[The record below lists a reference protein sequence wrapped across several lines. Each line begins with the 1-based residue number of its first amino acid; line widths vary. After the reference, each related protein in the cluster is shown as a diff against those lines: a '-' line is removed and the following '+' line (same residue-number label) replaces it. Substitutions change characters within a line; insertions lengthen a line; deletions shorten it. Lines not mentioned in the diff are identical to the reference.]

1 MTRIPQTKPLEAKSG
16 SQEAETSSSPLE
28 DLKVALV
35 CDWLTVV
42 GGAEQVLREIHHLF
56 PSAPIYT
63 SQYRPKG
70 IDWFKDAEVK
80 TGWINLLPAFLRR
93 FIAPLRQSY
102 FKHLDLTE
110 YDLVI
115 SVSGCD
121 AKYVKTKP
129 GAHFCYCHVPTQYY
143 WGKTEEYQKDP
154 GFGPL
159 NFFIRPVFKL
169 LLPRLRKK
177 DLEAAGRPDHY
188 ITISEFA
195 KAEIKKFYKR
205 EAEVIY
211 PPVNTETFSEV
222 AKYKNITQGNC
233 QIIQQHQNRKSQINK
248 KLYQNIKNDK
258 SQIEQKK
265 YHHIKSD
272 ISQIETEIYQNIKV
286 DTRQCETVE
295 NSQALNSKALNS
307 QDLNS
312 DPCGCPSGYFIN
324 FSRQVGWKRLDLAIL
339 ACLKEN
345 QPLILIGDGPEH
357 KNLERL
363 ASRNPKLITL
373 HSVMPQSELKEYL
386 KNAKAFIFPSEEP
399 FGIAPV
405 EALAAGCPVIG
416 FNQGGAKDYILDGK
430 NGLFFEQQSV
440 DSLAKS
446 IKKFNQIY
454 SESENRTE
462 KNKEK
467 STTKN
472 QTPHSSLLS
481 PQEISETAEKF
492 SNQHFKTQLEHY
504 IKETLKKEGTLFNKK
519 QSD

>member
-1 MTRIPQTKPLEAKSG
+1 MSQKTQTKPLETKSG
-16 SQEAETSSSPLE
+16 SQEAETSSSPLK

-80 TGWINLLPAFLRR
+80 TGWINLFPAFLRR

-159 NFFIRPVFKL
+159 NFFIRPIFKL

-177 DLEAAGRPDHY
+177 DLEAAARPDHY

-233 QIIQQHQNRKSQINK
+233 QIIQQHQNRKSQIK
-248 KLYQNIKNDK
+248 
-258 SQIEQKK
+258 QKK

-286 DTRQCETVE
+286 ATRQCETVE

-307 QDLNS
+307 
-312 DPCGCPSGYFIN
+312 DPCGCSSGYFIN
-324 FSRQVGWKRLDLAIL
+324 FSRQVGWKHLDLAIL

-363 ASRNPKLITL
+363 ANRNPKLITL

-405 EALAAGCPVIG
+405 EALAAGCPVIAY
-416 FNQGGAKDYILDGK
+416 NQGGAKDYILDGK
-430 NGLFFEQQSV
+430 NGFFFEQQSV

-467 STTKN
+467 SIAKN

-504 IKETLKKEGTLFNKK
+504 IKETLKKEGILFNKK
-519 QSD
+519 TI

>member
-1 MTRIPQTKPLEAKSG
+1 MSQKTQTKPLETKSG
-16 SQEAETSSSPLE
+16 SQEAETSSIPLK

-159 NFFIRPVFKL
+159 NFFIRPIFKL

-177 DLEAAGRPDHY
+177 DLEAAARPDHY

-195 KAEIKKFYKR
+195 KGEIKKFYKR

-211 PPVNTETFSEV
+211 PPVNTKIFSEV
-222 AKYKNITQGNC
+222 AKYKNIRQENC
-233 QIIQQHQNRKSQINK
+233 QIIQQHQNRKSQI
-248 KLYQNIKNDK
+248 
-258 SQIEQKK
+258 EQKK

-272 ISQIETEIYQNIKV
+272 TSQIETEIYQNIKV

-295 NSQALNSKALNS
+295 NSQALKS

-312 DPCGCPSGYFIN
+312 DPCGCSSGYFIN

-405 EALAAGCPVIG
+405 EALAAGCPVIAY
-416 FNQGGAKDYILDGK
+416 NQGGAKDYILDEK

-446 IKKFNQIY
+446 IKKLNQIY

-467 STTKN
+467 STAKN

-492 SNQHFKTQLEHY
+492 SNQHFKTLLEHY
-504 IKETLKKEGTLFNKK
+504 IKETLKKEGILFDKK

>member
-1 MTRIPQTKPLEAKSG
+1 MPRIPQTKPLEDRSG
-16 SQEAETSSSPLE
+16 SQEAETSSWSLK
-28 DLKVALV
+28 DLKIALV

-80 TGWINLLPAFLRR
+80 TGWLNLLPAFLRR

-159 NFFIRPVFKL
+159 NFFIRPIFKL

-177 DLEAAGRPDHY
+177 DLAAAGRPDHY

-211 PPVNTETFSEV
+211 PPVNTKTFSEV

-233 QIIQQHQNRKSQINK
+233 QIIEQHQNRKSQINK
-248 KLYQNIKNDK
+248 KLYQNIKNEK

-265 YHHIKSD
+265 YHHIKTS

-295 NSQALNSKALNS
+295 NSQALNCQALNS

-312 DPCGCPSGYFIN
+312 DPCSCSSGYFIN

-363 ASRNPKLITL
+363 ANRNPKLITL

-405 EALAAGCPVIG
+405 EALSAGCPVIG

-454 SESENRTE
+454 LESENGTE
-462 KNKEK
+462 KNEEK
-467 STTKN
+467 STAKN

-504 IKETLKKEGTLFNKK
+504 IKETLKKEGILFNKK

>member
-1 MTRIPQTKPLEAKSG
+1 MTRIPQTKPLETKSG
-16 SQEAETSSSPLE
+16 SQEVENSSRTLKN
-28 DLKVALV
+28 LKVALV

-80 TGWINLLPAFLRR
+80 TGWINLFPAFLRR
-93 FIAPLRQSY
+93 FIAPLRQGY

-159 NFFIRPVFKL
+159 NFFIRPIFKL

-177 DLEAAGRPDHY
+177 DLEAAARPDHY

-211 PPVNTETFSEV
+211 PPVNTKIFSEV
-222 AKYKNITQGNC
+222 AKYKNIRQGNC
-233 QIIQQHQNRKSQINK
+233 RIIQQHQNR
-248 KLYQNIKNDK
+248 K

-272 ISQIETEIYQNIKV
+272 TSQIETEIYQNIKV

-295 NSQALNSKALNS
+295 NSQALKS

-312 DPCGCPSGYFIN
+312 DPCGCSSGYFIN

-467 STTKN
+467 STAKN
-472 QTPHSSLLS
+472 QTPYSSLLS

-504 IKETLKKEGTLFNKK
+504 IKETLKIEGILFYKK

>member
-1 MTRIPQTKPLEAKSG
+1 MTRIPQAKPLETKSG
-16 SQEAETSSSPLE
+16 SQEAETLSRHFK

-80 TGWINLLPAFLRR
+80 TGWINLFPAFLRR

-102 FKHLDLTE
+102 FKHLDLTA

-159 NFFIRPVFKL
+159 NFFIRPIFKL

-177 DLEAAGRPDHY
+177 DLEAAARPDHY

-233 QIIQQHQNRKSQINK
+233 QIIQQHQNRKSQIK
-248 KLYQNIKNDK
+248 
-258 SQIEQKK
+258 QKK

-286 DTRQCETVE
+286 ATRQCETVE
-295 NSQALNSKALNS
+295 NSQALNS
-307 QDLNS
+307 QTLNS
-312 DPCGCPSGYFIN
+312 DLCGCSSGYFIN

-363 ASRNPKLITL
+363 ANRNPKLITL

-416 FNQGGAKDYILDGK
+416 FNQGGAKDYILDEK

-467 STTKN
+467 STAKN

-504 IKETLKKEGTLFNKK
+504 IKETLKIEGILFDKK

>member
-1 MTRIPQTKPLEAKSG
+1 MSQKTQTKPLETKSG
-16 SQEAETSSSPLE
+16 SQEAETSSIPLK

-159 NFFIRPVFKL
+159 NFFIRPIFKL

-177 DLEAAGRPDHY
+177 DLEAAARPDHY

-195 KAEIKKFYKR
+195 KGEIKKFYKR

-211 PPVNTETFSEV
+211 PPVNTKIFSEV
-222 AKYKNITQGNC
+222 AKYKNIRQENC
-233 QIIQQHQNRKSQINK
+233 QIIQQHQNRKSQI
-248 KLYQNIKNDK
+248 
-258 SQIEQKK
+258 EQKK

-272 ISQIETEIYQNIKV
+272 TSQIETEIYQNIKV

-295 NSQALNSKALNS
+295 NSQALKS

-312 DPCGCPSGYFIN
+312 DPCGCSSGYFIN

-416 FNQGGAKDYILDGK
+416 FNQGGAKDYILDEK

-467 STTKN
+467 STAKN

>member
-16 SQEAETSSSPLE
+16 SQEAETSSRPLK

-80 TGWINLLPAFLRR
+80 TGWINLFPAFLRR

-159 NFFIRPVFKL
+159 NFFIRPIFKL

-177 DLEAAGRPDHY
+177 DLEAAARPDHY

-233 QIIQQHQNRKSQINK
+233 QIIEQHQNIKSQINK
-248 KLYQNIKNDK
+248 KLYQNIKNEK

-295 NSQALNSKALNS
+295 NSQVLNCQALNS

-312 DPCGCPSGYFIN
+312 DPCGCSSGYFIN

-339 ACLKEN
+339 ACLKEK

-363 ASRNPKLITL
+363 ASQNPKLITL

-454 SESENRTE
+454 PESENRTE

-467 STTKN
+467 STAKN
-472 QTPHSSLLS
+472 QAPHSSLLS
-481 PQEISETAEKF
+481 SQEISETAEKF

-504 IKETLKKEGTLFNKK
+504 IKETLKIEGILFDKK

>member
-1 MTRIPQTKPLEAKSG
+1 MSQKTQTKPLETKSG
-16 SQEAETSSSPLE
+16 SQEAETSSIPLK

-80 TGWINLLPAFLRR
+80 TGWINLFPAFLRR

-159 NFFIRPVFKL
+159 NFFIRPIFKL

-177 DLEAAGRPDHY
+177 DLEAAARPDHY

-195 KAEIKKFYKR
+195 KGEIKKFYKR

-211 PPVNTETFSEV
+211 PPVNTKIFSEV
-222 AKYKNITQGNC
+222 AKYKNIRQENC
-233 QIIQQHQNRKSQINK
+233 QIIQQHQNRKSQI
-248 KLYQNIKNDK
+248 
-258 SQIEQKK
+258 EQKK

-272 ISQIETEIYQNIKV
+272 TSQIETEIYQNIKV

-295 NSQALNSKALNS
+295 NSQALKS

-312 DPCGCPSGYFIN
+312 DPCGCSSGYFIN

-430 NGLFFEQQSV
+430 NGLSFEQQSV

-467 STTKN
+467 STAKN

-504 IKETLKKEGTLFNKK
+504 IKETLKIEGILFDKK

>member
-1 MTRIPQTKPLEAKSG
+1 MTRIPQTKPVEAKSG
-16 SQEAETSSSPLE
+16 SQEAETSSRPLKG
-28 DLKVALV
+28 LKIALV

-80 TGWINLLPAFLRR
+80 TGWLNLLPAFLRR

-159 NFFIRPVFKL
+159 NFFIRPIFKL

-195 KAEIKKFYKR
+195 KVEIKKFYKR

-211 PPVNTETFSEV
+211 PPVNTEIFSEV

-233 QIIQQHQNRKSQINK
+233 QIIQQHQNI
-248 KLYQNIKNDK
+248 K

-295 NSQALNSKALNS
+295 NSQALKS

-312 DPCGCPSGYFIN
+312 DPCGCSSGYFIN

-363 ASRNPKLITL
+363 ASRNPKLIIL

-430 NGLFFEQQSV
+430 NGLVFEQQSV

-467 STTKN
+467 STAKN

-504 IKETLKKEGTLFNKK
+504 IKETLKKEGILFDKK

>member
-1 MTRIPQTKPLEAKSG
+1 MTRISQAKPLETKSG
-16 SQEAETSSSPLE
+16 SQEAKTSSRLPK

-80 TGWINLLPAFLRR
+80 TGWINLFPAFLRR

-121 AKYVKTKP
+121 AKYVKTRP

-159 NFFIRPVFKL
+159 NFFIRPIFKL

-222 AKYKNITQGNC
+222 AKYKNITQGNY

-307 QDLNS
+307 
-312 DPCGCPSGYFIN
+312 DPCGCSSGYFIN

-357 KNLERL
+357 K
-363 ASRNPKLITL
+363 
-373 HSVMPQSELKEYL
+373 EYL

-405 EALAAGCPVIG
+405 EALAAGCPVIAY
-416 FNQGGAKDYILDGK
+416 NQGGAKDYILDGK

-446 IKKFNQIY
+446 IKEFNQIY
-454 SESENRTE
+454 SEFENRTE

-467 STTKN
+467 STAKN
-472 QTPHSSLLS
+472 QAPHSSLLL

-504 IKETLKKEGTLFNKK
+504 IKETLKKEGILFNKK

>member
-1 MTRIPQTKPLEAKSG
+1 MSQKTQTKPLETKSG
-16 SQEAETSSSPLE
+16 SQEVENSSRTLKN
-28 DLKVALV
+28 LKVALV

-80 TGWINLLPAFLRR
+80 TGWINLFPAFLRR
-93 FIAPLRQSY
+93 FIAPLRQGY

-159 NFFIRPVFKL
+159 NFFIRPIFKL

-177 DLEAAGRPDHY
+177 DLEAAARPDHY

-195 KAEIKKFYKR
+195 KGEIKKFYKR

-211 PPVNTETFSEV
+211 PPVNTKIFSEV
-222 AKYKNITQGNC
+222 AKYKNIRQENC
-233 QIIQQHQNRKSQINK
+233 QIIQQHQNRKSQI
-248 KLYQNIKNDK
+248 
-258 SQIEQKK
+258 EQKK

-272 ISQIETEIYQNIKV
+272 TSQIETEIYQNIKV

-295 NSQALNSKALNS
+295 NSQALKS

-312 DPCGCPSGYFIN
+312 DPCGCSSGYFIN

-467 STTKN
+467 STAKN

-504 IKETLKKEGTLFNKK
+504 IKETLKIEGILFDKK

>member
-1 MTRIPQTKPLEAKSG
+1 MTRIPQTKPLEDKSRA
-16 SQEAETSSSPLE
+16 QEAETPSRPPK

-80 TGWINLLPAFLRR
+80 TGWINLFPAFLRR

-159 NFFIRPVFKL
+159 NFFIRPIFKL

-177 DLEAAGRPDHY
+177 DLEAAARPDHY

-233 QIIQQHQNRKSQINK
+233 QTIQQHQNVKSQINK

-295 NSQALNSKALNS
+295 NSQALNCQALNS

-312 DPCGCPSGYFIN
+312 DPCGCSNGYFIN

-405 EALAAGCPVIG
+405 EALAAGCPVIAY
-416 FNQGGAKDYILDGK
+416 NQGGAKDYILDEK

-454 SESENRTE
+454 SDSENRTE

-467 STTKN
+467 SIAKN

-504 IKETLKKEGTLFNKK
+504 IKETLKIEGILFDKK

>member
-1 MTRIPQTKPLEAKSG
+1 MTRIPQTKPLETKSG
-16 SQEAETSSSPLE
+16 SQEVENSSRTLKN
-28 DLKVALV
+28 LKVALV

-80 TGWINLLPAFLRR
+80 TGWINLFPAFLRR
-93 FIAPLRQSY
+93 FIAPLRQGY

-159 NFFIRPVFKL
+159 NFFIRPIFKL

-177 DLEAAGRPDHY
+177 DLEAAARPDHY

-211 PPVNTETFSEV
+211 PPVNTKIFSEV
-222 AKYKNITQGNC
+222 AKYKNIRQGNC
-233 QIIQQHQNRKSQINK
+233 QIIQQHQNRKSQI
-248 KLYQNIKNDK
+248 
-258 SQIEQKK
+258 EQKK

-272 ISQIETEIYQNIKV
+272 TSQIETEIYQNIKV

-295 NSQALNSKALNS
+295 NAQALKS

-312 DPCGCPSGYFIN
+312 DPCGCSSGYFIN

-446 IKKFNQIY
+446 IKEFNQIY

-467 STTKN
+467 STAKN
-472 QTPHSSLLS
+472 QAPHSSLLL

-504 IKETLKKEGTLFNKK
+504 IKETLKKEGILFNKK

>member
-1 MTRIPQTKPLEAKSG
+1 MSQKTQTKPLETKSG
-16 SQEAETSSSPLE
+16 SQEAETSSIPLK

-80 TGWINLLPAFLRR
+80 TGWLNLLPAFLRR

-159 NFFIRPVFKL
+159 NFFIRPIFKL

-177 DLEAAGRPDHY
+177 DLEAAARPDHY

-195 KAEIKKFYKR
+195 KGEIKKFYKR

-211 PPVNTETFSEV
+211 PPVNTKIFSEV
-222 AKYKNITQGNC
+222 AKYKNIRQENC
-233 QIIQQHQNRKSQINK
+233 QIIQQHQNRKSQI
-248 KLYQNIKNDK
+248 
-258 SQIEQKK
+258 EQKK

-272 ISQIETEIYQNIKV
+272 TSQIETEIYQNIKV

-295 NSQALNSKALNS
+295 NSQALKS

-312 DPCGCPSGYFIN
+312 DPCGCSSGYFIN

-405 EALAAGCPVIG
+405 EALAAGCPVIAY
-416 FNQGGAKDYILDGK
+416 NQGGAKDYILDGK

-440 DSLAKS
+440 DSLAKV

-454 SESENRTE
+454 SESENMTE
-462 KNKEK
+462 KDKEK
-467 STTKN
+467 STAKN
-472 QTPHSSLLS
+472 HAPHPSLLS
-481 PQEISETAEKF
+481 PLEILETAEKF

-504 IKETLKKEGTLFNKK
+504 IKETLKKEGILFDKK

>member
-1 MTRIPQTKPLEAKSG
+1 MSQKTQTKPLETKSG
-16 SQEAETSSSPLE
+16 SQEAETSSIPLK

-159 NFFIRPVFKL
+159 NFFIRPIFKL

-177 DLEAAGRPDHY
+177 DLEAAARPDHY

-195 KAEIKKFYKR
+195 KGEINKFYKR
-205 EAEVIY
+205 EADVIY
-211 PPVNTETFSEV
+211 PPVNTKIFSEV
-222 AKYKNITQGNC
+222 AKYKNIRQENC
-233 QIIQQHQNRKSQINK
+233 QIIQQHQNRKSQI
-248 KLYQNIKNDK
+248 
-258 SQIEQKK
+258 EQKK

-272 ISQIETEIYQNIKV
+272 TSQIETEIYQNIKV

-295 NSQALNSKALNS
+295 NSQALKS
-307 QDLNS
+307 QDLNF
-312 DPCGCPSGYFIN
+312 DPCGCSSGYFIN

-405 EALAAGCPVIG
+405 EALAAGCPVIAY
-416 FNQGGAKDYILDGK
+416 NQGGAKDYILDEK

-446 IKKFNQIY
+446 IKKLNQIY

-467 STTKN
+467 STAKN

-504 IKETLKKEGTLFNKK
+504 IKETLKKEGILFDKK

>member
-1 MTRIPQTKPLEAKSG
+1 MTRIPQTKPLEDRSG
-16 SQEAETSSSPLE
+16 SQEAETSSRPLK

-80 TGWINLLPAFLRR
+80 TGWINLFPAFLRR

-159 NFFIRPVFKL
+159 NFFIRPIFKL

-205 EAEVIY
+205 EAKVIY

-248 KLYQNIKNDK
+248 KLYQNIKDDK

-265 YHHIKSD
+265 YHHTKSD
-272 ISQIETEIYQNIKV
+272 ISQTETEIYQNIKV
-286 DTRQCETVE
+286 ATRQCETVE
-295 NSQALNSKALNS
+295 NSQALNYQALNS

-312 DPCGCPSGYFIN
+312 DPCGCSSGYFIN
-324 FSRQVGWKRLDLAIL
+324 FSRQVGWKRLDLAVL
-339 ACLKEN
+339 ACLKEK

-363 ASRNPKLITL
+363 ASQNPDLITL
-373 HSVMPQSELKEYL
+373 CSVMPQSELKEYL

-416 FNQGGAKDYILDGK
+416 FNQGGAKDYILDRK

-467 STTKN
+467 STAKN

-504 IKETLKKEGTLFNKK
+504 IKETLKKEGILFDKK

>member
-1 MTRIPQTKPLEAKSG
+1 ML
-16 SQEAETSSSPLE
+16 
-28 DLKVALV
+28 
-35 CDWLTVV
+35 DWL
-42 GGAEQVLREIHHLF
+42 AL
-56 PSAPIYT
+56 
-63 SQYRPKG
+63 
-70 IDWFKDAEVK
+70 
-80 TGWINLLPAFLRR
+80 
-93 FIAPLRQSY
+93 
-102 FKHLDLTE
+102 
-110 YDLVI
+110 
-115 SVSGCD
+115 
-121 AKYVKTKP
+121 
-129 GAHFCYCHVPTQYY
+129 
-143 WGKTEEYQKDP
+143 
-154 GFGPL
+154 
-159 NFFIRPVFKL
+159 
-169 LLPRLRKK
+169 
-177 DLEAAGRPDHY
+177 
-188 ITISEFA
+188 
-195 KAEIKKFYKR
+195 
-205 EAEVIY
+205 
-211 PPVNTETFSEV
+211 
-222 AKYKNITQGNC
+222 
-233 QIIQQHQNRKSQINK
+233 
-248 KLYQNIKNDK
+248 
-258 SQIEQKK
+258 QKK

-295 NSQALNSKALNS
+295 NSQALNCQALNS

-312 DPCGCPSGYFIN
+312 DPCGCSNGYFIN

-363 ASRNPKLITL
+363 ASRNPKLIIL

-467 STTKN
+467 STAKN

-504 IKETLKKEGTLFNKK
+504 IKETLKKEGILFDKK

>member
-1 MTRIPQTKPLEAKSG
+1 MSQKTQTKPLETKSG
-16 SQEAETSSSPLE
+16 SQEAETSSIPLK

-159 NFFIRPVFKL
+159 NFFIRPIFKL

-177 DLEAAGRPDHY
+177 DLEAAARPDHY

-195 KAEIKKFYKR
+195 KGEIKKFYKR

-211 PPVNTETFSEV
+211 PPVNTKIFSEV
-222 AKYKNITQGNC
+222 AKYKNIRQENC
-233 QIIQQHQNRKSQINK
+233 QIIQQHQNRKSQI
-248 KLYQNIKNDK
+248 
-258 SQIEQKK
+258 EQKK

-272 ISQIETEIYQNIKV
+272 TSQIETEIYQNIKV

-295 NSQALNSKALNS
+295 NSQALKS

-312 DPCGCPSGYFIN
+312 DPCGCSSGYFIN

-405 EALAAGCPVIG
+405 EALAAGCPVIAY
-416 FNQGGAKDYILDGK
+416 NQGGAKDYILDEK

-446 IKKFNQIY
+446 IKKLNQIY

-467 STTKN
+467 STAKN

-492 SNQHFKTQLEHY
+492 SNQHFKTQLERY
-504 IKETLKKEGTLFNKK
+504 IKETLKKECILFDKK

>member
-16 SQEAETSSSPLE
+16 SQEAETSSRPLK

-80 TGWINLLPAFLRR
+80 TGWLNLLPAFLRR

-159 NFFIRPVFKL
+159 NFFIRPIFKL

-177 DLEAAGRPDHY
+177 DLEAAARPDHY

-233 QIIQQHQNRKSQINK
+233 QIIEQHQNIKSQINK

-295 NSQALNSKALNS
+295 NSQVLNCQALNS

-312 DPCGCPSGYFIN
+312 DPCGCSSGYFIN

-363 ASRNPKLITL
+363 ANRNPKLITL

-405 EALAAGCPVIG
+405 DALAAGCPV
-416 FNQGGAKDYILDGK
+416 FAYHHGGSKDYILDGK

-467 STTKN
+467 STVKN

-504 IKETLKKEGTLFNKK
+504 IKETLKKEGILFDKK

>member
-1 MTRIPQTKPLEAKSG
+1 MSQKTQTKPLETKSG
-16 SQEAETSSSPLE
+16 SQEAETSSIPLK

-70 IDWFKDAEVK
+70 IDWFKYAEVK

-159 NFFIRPVFKL
+159 NFFIRPIFKL

-177 DLEAAGRPDHY
+177 DLEAAARPDHY

-195 KAEIKKFYKR
+195 KGEIKKFYKR

-211 PPVNTETFSEV
+211 PPVNTKIFSEV
-222 AKYKNITQGNC
+222 AKYKNIRQENC
-233 QIIQQHQNRKSQINK
+233 QIIQQHQNRKSQI
-248 KLYQNIKNDK
+248 
-258 SQIEQKK
+258 EQKK

-272 ISQIETEIYQNIKV
+272 TSQIETEIYQNIKV

-295 NSQALNSKALNS
+295 NSQALKS

-312 DPCGCPSGYFIN
+312 DPCGCSSGYFIN

-405 EALAAGCPVIG
+405 EALAAGCPVIAY
-416 FNQGGAKDYILDGK
+416 NQGGAKDYILDEK

-446 IKKFNQIY
+446 IKKLNQIY

-467 STTKN
+467 STAKN

-504 IKETLKKEGTLFNKK
+504 IKETLKKEGILFDKK

>member
-1 MTRIPQTKPLEAKSG
+1 MTRIPQAKPLEAKSG
-16 SQEAETSSSPLE
+16 SQEAETSSRPLK

-80 TGWINLLPAFLRR
+80 TGWINLFPAFLRR

-159 NFFIRPVFKL
+159 NFFIRPIFKL

-177 DLEAAGRPDHY
+177 DLEAAARPDHY

-195 KAEIKKFYKR
+195 KGEIKKFYKR

-211 PPVNTETFSEV
+211 PPVNTKIFSEV
-222 AKYKNITQGNC
+222 AKYKNIRQENC
-233 QIIQQHQNRKSQINK
+233 QIIQQHQNRKSQI
-248 KLYQNIKNDK
+248 
-258 SQIEQKK
+258 EQKK

-272 ISQIETEIYQNIKV
+272 TSQIETEIYQNIKV

-295 NSQALNSKALNS
+295 NSQALKS

-312 DPCGCPSGYFIN
+312 DPCGCSSGYFIN

-405 EALAAGCPVIG
+405 EALAAGCPVIAY
-416 FNQGGAKDYILDGK
+416 NQGGAKDYILDGK

-440 DSLAKS
+440 DSLAKV

-454 SESENRTE
+454 SESENMTE
-462 KNKEK
+462 KDKEK
-467 STTKN
+467 STAKN
-472 QTPHSSLLS
+472 QAPHSSLLS

-504 IKETLKKEGTLFNKK
+504 IKETLKKEGILFDKK

>member
-1 MTRIPQTKPLEAKSG
+1 MSQKTQTKPLEDKSG
-16 SQEAETSSSPLE
+16 SQEAETSSRPLK

-35 CDWLTVV
+35 CDWLTVI

-80 TGWINLLPAFLRR
+80 TGWINLFPAFMRR

-159 NFFIRPVFKL
+159 NFFIRPIFKL

-211 PPVNTETFSEV
+211 PPVNTENFSEV

-233 QIIQQHQNRKSQINK
+233 QIIQQHQNDKSQINK

-272 ISQIETEIYQNIKV
+272 ISQIKTEIYQNIKV

-307 QDLNS
+307 
-312 DPCGCPSGYFIN
+312 DPCGCSSGYFIN

-345 QPLILIGDGPEH
+345 QSLILIGNGPEH

-363 ASRNPKLITL
+363 ANRNPKLITL

-405 EALAAGCPVIG
+405 EALAAGCPVIAY
-416 FNQGGAKDYILDGK
+416 NQGGAKDYILDGK

-467 STTKN
+467 STAKN
-472 QTPHSSLLS
+472 QAPHSSLLS

-504 IKETLKKEGTLFNKK
+504 IKETLKKEGILFNKK

>member
-1 MTRIPQTKPLEAKSG
+1 MSQKTQTKPLETKSG
-16 SQEAETSSSPLE
+16 SQEAETSSIPLK

-159 NFFIRPVFKL
+159 NFFIRPIFKL

-177 DLEAAGRPDHY
+177 DLEAAARPDHY

-195 KAEIKKFYKR
+195 KGEIKKFYKR

-211 PPVNTETFSEV
+211 PPVNTKIFSEV
-222 AKYKNITQGNC
+222 AKYKNIRQENC
-233 QIIQQHQNRKSQINK
+233 QIIQQHQNRKSQI
-248 KLYQNIKNDK
+248 
-258 SQIEQKK
+258 EQKK

-272 ISQIETEIYQNIKV
+272 TSKIETQRYQNIKV
-286 DTRQCETVE
+286 DTRQCESVE
-295 NSQALNSKALNS
+295 NSQALKS

-312 DPCGCPSGYFIN
+312 DPCGCSSGYFIN

-405 EALAAGCPVIG
+405 ESLAAGCPVIAY
-416 FNQGGAKDYILDGK
+416 NQGGAKDYILDGK

-467 STTKN
+467 STAKN
-472 QTPHSSLLS
+472 QAPHSSLLL

-504 IKETLKKEGTLFNKK
+504 IKETLKKEGILFDKK

>member
-1 MTRIPQTKPLEAKSG
+1 MSQKTQTKPLETRSG
-16 SQEAETSSSPLE
+16 SQEAETSSRLLE
-28 DLKVALV
+28 NLKVALV

-80 TGWINLLPAFLRR
+80 TGWINLFPAFLRR

-159 NFFIRPVFKL
+159 NFFIRPIFKL

-211 PPVNTETFSEV
+211 PPVNTEIFSEV

-233 QIIQQHQNRKSQINK
+233 QIIQQHQNR
-248 KLYQNIKNDK
+248 K

-345 QPLILIGDGPEH
+345 QSLILIGDGPEH

-405 EALAAGCPVIG
+405 ESLAAGCPVIAY
-416 FNQGGAKDYILDGK
+416 NQGGAKDYILDGK

-467 STTKN
+467 STAKN
-472 QTPHSSLLS
+472 QAPHSSLLS
-481 PQEISETAEKF
+481 SQEISETAEKF

-504 IKETLKKEGTLFNKK
+504 IKETLKKEGILFDKK

>member
-1 MTRIPQTKPLEAKSG
+1 MTRIPQTKPLETKSG
-16 SQEAETSSSPLE
+16 SQEAETSSRPLK

-159 NFFIRPVFKL
+159 NFFIRPIFKL

-177 DLEAAGRPDHY
+177 DLEAAARPDHY

-195 KAEIKKFYKR
+195 KGEIKKFYKR

-211 PPVNTETFSEV
+211 PPVNTKIFSEV
-222 AKYKNITQGNC
+222 AKYKNIRQENC
-233 QIIQQHQNRKSQINK
+233 QIIQQHQNRKSQI
-248 KLYQNIKNDK
+248 
-258 SQIEQKK
+258 EQKK

-272 ISQIETEIYQNIKV
+272 TSQIETEIYQNIKV

-307 QDLNS
+307 
-312 DPCGCPSGYFIN
+312 DPCGCSSGYFIN

-339 ACLKEN
+339 ACLKEK

-363 ASRNPKLITL
+363 ANRNPKLITL

-405 EALAAGCPVIG
+405 EALAAGCPVIAY
-416 FNQGGAKDYILDGK
+416 NQGGAKDYILDEK

-446 IKKFNQIY
+446 IKKLNQIY

-467 STTKN
+467 STAKN

-504 IKETLKKEGTLFNKK
+504 IKETLKKEGILFNKK

>member
-1 MTRIPQTKPLEAKSG
+1 MSQKTQTKPLETKSG
-16 SQEAETSSSPLE
+16 SREAETSSIPLK

-80 TGWINLLPAFLRR
+80 TGWINLFPAFLRR

-159 NFFIRPVFKL
+159 NFFIRPIFKL

-177 DLEAAGRPDHY
+177 DLEAAARPDHY

-222 AKYKNITQGNC
+222 AKYKNIRQENC
-233 QIIQQHQNRKSQINK
+233 QIIQQHQNRKSQI
-248 KLYQNIKNDK
+248 
-258 SQIEQKK
+258 EQKK

-272 ISQIETEIYQNIKV
+272 TSQIETEIYQNIKV

-295 NSQALNSKALNS
+295 NSQALKS

-312 DPCGCPSGYFIN
+312 DPCGCSSGYFIN

-405 EALAAGCPVIG
+405 EALAAGCPVIAY
-416 FNQGGAKDYILDGK
+416 NQGGAKDYILDEK

-446 IKKFNQIY
+446 IKKLNQIY

-467 STTKN
+467 STAKN

-504 IKETLKKEGTLFNKK
+504 IKETLKKEGILFDKK

>member
-1 MTRIPQTKPLEAKSG
+1 M
-16 SQEAETSSSPLE
+16 
-28 DLKVALV
+28 
-35 CDWLTVV
+35 
-42 GGAEQVLREIHHLF
+42 
-56 PSAPIYT
+56 
-63 SQYRPKG
+63 
-70 IDWFKDAEVK
+70 
-80 TGWINLLPAFLRR
+80 
-93 FIAPLRQSY
+93 
-102 FKHLDLTE
+102 
-110 YDLVI
+110 
-115 SVSGCD
+115 
-121 AKYVKTKP
+121 
-129 GAHFCYCHVPTQYY
+129 
-143 WGKTEEYQKDP
+143 
-154 GFGPL
+154 
-159 NFFIRPVFKL
+159 
-169 LLPRLRKK
+169 
-177 DLEAAGRPDHY
+177 
-188 ITISEFA
+188 
-195 KAEIKKFYKR
+195 
-205 EAEVIY
+205 
-211 PPVNTETFSEV
+211 
-222 AKYKNITQGNC
+222 
-233 QIIQQHQNRKSQINK
+233 
-248 KLYQNIKNDK
+248 
-258 SQIEQKK
+258 
-265 YHHIKSD
+265 
-272 ISQIETEIYQNIKV
+272 

-295 NSQALNSKALNS
+295 NSQTLNS

-312 DPCGCPSGYFIN
+312 DLCGCSSGYFIN

-345 QPLILIGDGPEH
+345 QPLVLIGDGPEH

-405 EALAAGCPVIG
+405 EALAAGCPVIA

-440 DSLAKS
+440 DSLAKV

-467 STTKN
+467 STAKN
-472 QTPHSSLLS
+472 QAPHSSLLL

-504 IKETLKKEGTLFNKK
+504 IKETLKKEGILFNKK

>member
-1 MTRIPQTKPLEAKSG
+1 MTRISQAKPLETKSG
-16 SQEAETSSSPLE
+16 SQEAKTSSRLPK

-80 TGWINLLPAFLRR
+80 TGWINLFPAFLRR

-121 AKYVKTKP
+121 AKYVKTRP

-159 NFFIRPVFKL
+159 NFFIRPIFKL

-195 KAEIKKFYKR
+195 KGEIKKFYKR

-211 PPVNTETFSEV
+211 PPVNTKIFSEV
-222 AKYKNITQGNC
+222 AKYKNIRQENC
-233 QIIQQHQNRKSQINK
+233 QIIQQHQNRKSQI
-248 KLYQNIKNDK
+248 
-258 SQIEQKK
+258 EQKK

-272 ISQIETEIYQNIKV
+272 TSQIETEIYQNIKV

-295 NSQALNSKALNS
+295 NSQALKS

-312 DPCGCPSGYFIN
+312 DPCGCSSGYFIN

-405 EALAAGCPVIG
+405 EALAAGCPVIAY
-416 FNQGGAKDYILDGK
+416 NQGGAKDYILDEK

-446 IKKFNQIY
+446 IKKLNQIY

-467 STTKN
+467 STAKN

-504 IKETLKKEGTLFNKK
+504 IKETLKKEGILFYKK

>member
-1 MTRIPQTKPLEAKSG
+1 MTRIPQAKPLEDRSG
-16 SQEAETSSSPLE
+16 SQEAETSSIPLK

-159 NFFIRPVFKL
+159 NFFIRPIFKL

-177 DLEAAGRPDHY
+177 DLEAAARPDHY

-195 KAEIKKFYKR
+195 KGEIKKFYKR

-211 PPVNTETFSEV
+211 PPVNTKIFSEV
-222 AKYKNITQGNC
+222 AKCKNIRQENC
-233 QIIQQHQNRKSQINK
+233 QIIQQHQNRKSQI
-248 KLYQNIKNDK
+248 
-258 SQIEQKK
+258 EQKK

-272 ISQIETEIYQNIKV
+272 TSQIETEIYQNIKV

-295 NSQALNSKALNS
+295 NSQALKS

-312 DPCGCPSGYFIN
+312 DPCGCSSGYFIN

-405 EALAAGCPVIG
+405 EALAAGCPVIAY
-416 FNQGGAKDYILDGK
+416 NQGGAKDYILDEK

-446 IKKFNQIY
+446 IKKLNQIY

-467 STTKN
+467 STAKN

-504 IKETLKKEGTLFNKK
+504 IKETLKKEGILFDKK

>member
-1 MTRIPQTKPLEAKSG
+1 MTRIPQTKPLETKSG
-16 SQEAETSSSPLE
+16 SQEVENSSRTLKN
-28 DLKVALV
+28 LKVALV

-80 TGWINLLPAFLRR
+80 TGWINLFPAFLRR
-93 FIAPLRQSY
+93 FIAPLRQGY

-159 NFFIRPVFKL
+159 NFFIRPIFKL

-177 DLEAAGRPDHY
+177 DLEAAARPDHY

-211 PPVNTETFSEV
+211 PPVNTKIFSEV
-222 AKYKNITQGNC
+222 AKYKNIRQGNC
-233 QIIQQHQNRKSQINK
+233 QIIQQHQNRKSQI
-248 KLYQNIKNDK
+248 
-258 SQIEQKK
+258 EQKK

-272 ISQIETEIYQNIKV
+272 TSQIETEIYQNIKV

-295 NSQALNSKALNS
+295 NSQALKS

-312 DPCGCPSGYFIN
+312 DPCGCSSGYFIN

-405 EALAAGCPVIG
+405 EALAAGCPVIA

-467 STTKN
+467 STVKN
-472 QTPHSSLLS
+472 QAPHSSLLS

-492 SNQHFKTQLEHY
+492 SNQHFKTQLKHY
-504 IKETLKKEGTLFNKK
+504 IKETLKIEGILFDKK